1 VPVTYHSNDKTASIT
16 AAPPPMT
23 ESKLLDVINHPF
35 FGRRHRATVLLVAL
49 AATVTACSIPGGTP
63 RTSQS
68 APSSVT
74 TTESIDTMTT
84 SPATDGT
91 RITIDID
98 GKTVAG
104 TLSDN
109 AAATSLIEQLP
120 LMLTFTDYG
129 GQEKIADLPA
139 PLSLEG
145 LPAGND
151 ADPLTIG
158 YYAPRQALVLYYE
171 HVGYF
176 DGIIRIGT
184 FDDLA
189 AIRDHD
195 NGFTAKLNLAN

>member
-1 VPVTYHSNDKTASIT
+1 MPVTYHSNDKTASIT
-16 AAPPPMT
+16 AAPPPTT
-23 ESKLLDVINHPF
+23 ESKLLNVINHPF
-35 FGRRHRATVLLVAL
+35 LGRRHRATVLLVAL

-63 RTSQS
+63 RTSQP
-68 APSSVT
+68 PSSVT